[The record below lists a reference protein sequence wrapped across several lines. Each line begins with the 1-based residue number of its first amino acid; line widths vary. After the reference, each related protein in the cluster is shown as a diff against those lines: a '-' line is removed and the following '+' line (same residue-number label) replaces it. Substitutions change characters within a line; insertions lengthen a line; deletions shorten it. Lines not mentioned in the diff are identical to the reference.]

1 MPYSGPF
8 IDVRIPTT
16 YMGLPPTP
24 WKHPPWPSALHSLLP
39 WFPGLLAST
48 PWLIIVTW
56 HFPFFLVA
64 TLGELFALQIQA
76 TWHRKRQNKA
86 TVGGLA
92 ELSSCPVTTSIE
104 KNAFTYSLI
113 HLFLHLFNIHLL
125 NTHYPSDTLL
135 HPEDTAI
142 EKTGLAVIM
151 VFIFQQA
158 LK

>member
-1 MPYSGPF
+1 MNFSPF
-8 IDVRIPTT
+8 RSRQHDI
-16 YMGLPPTP
+16 G
-24 WKHPPWPSALHSLLP
+24 
-39 WFPGLLAST
+39 
-48 PWLIIVTW
+48 
-56 HFPFFLVA
+56 
-64 TLGELFALQIQA
+64 
-76 TWHRKRQNKA
+76 KRQNNKA

-92 ELSSCPVTTSIE
+92 EFSSCPVTTSIE
-104 KNAFTYSLI
+104 KTAFIYSLI

-125 NTHYPSDTLL
+125 NTHYPPATLL